1 MNIATRVLLELQE
14 TTLLAARAARGLF
27 KRPRYIPESIAQ
39 MDAIGVG
46 SLTII
51 ILTGFFTGGVLTLQT
66 YPTLKYY
73 GAQGQ
78 TGYLVALSLIRELGP
93 VLTALMVTGRVGSA
107 IAAELGSMS
116 VSQQIDAMR
125 ALGTDPVRKLVTPR
139 IIALLITLP
148 LLTVIGDV
156 VGIVGGWSVAG
167 GLYGMSSDMFFSS
180 VRDGISTDDIIG
192 GIIKPMVFM
201 ASTDIEINPTTLPP
215 SYDGQVSEDAAEST
229 FAEVD
234 DRERAIP
241 AIEFR
246 DVHLSFDERKVL
258 NGLTFKVM
266 KGETKIILGGS
277 GCGKSTTIK
286 LVLGLLKPDSGQILV
301 DGEDITN
308 YTELEMMRVRKKIGM
323 VFQEGALFDSLSVYD
338 NVAFRLHE
346 QGVPEEEVEPEVRRM
361 LRFVNLE
368 DAIDKMPIE
377 LSGGMRRRVGIA
389 RALVGDPKIVMFD
402 EPTAGL
408 DPPTART
415 ICELAMKLRDLED
428 VSSIFVT
435 HEMNNLEYLSS
446 EYAVVNDAGDVVFEL
461 EGERLCLINTKVL
474 MLRDG
479 QPIFSGTDEALK
491 KAEDPYI
498 QKFLRGH

>member
-1 MNIATRVLLELQE
+1 MATTDTEILQQ
-14 TTLLAARAARGLF
+14 T
-27 KRPRYIPESIAQ
+27 IPA
-39 MDAIGVG
+39 
-46 SLTII
+46 
-51 ILTGFFTGGVLTLQT
+51 
-66 YPTLKYY
+66 
-73 GAQGQ
+73 
-78 TGYLVALSLIRELGP
+78 VA
-93 VLTALMVTGRVGSA
+93 
-107 IAAELGSMS
+107 
-116 VSQQIDAMR
+116 
-125 ALGTDPVRKLVTPR
+125 
-139 IIALLITLP
+139 
-148 LLTVIGDV
+148 
-156 VGIVGGWSVAG
+156 
-167 GLYGMSSDMFFSS
+167 
-180 VRDGISTDDIIG
+180 
-192 GIIKPMVFM
+192 
-201 ASTDIEINPTTLPP
+201 
-215 SYDGQVSEDAAEST
+215 DGQVSEEAAEST

-234 DRERAIP
+234 DRDRAIP

-246 DVHLSFDERKVL
+246 DVHLGFADRKVL
-258 NGLTFKVM
+258 DGLSFKVM

-308 YTELEMMRVRKKIGM
+308 YTEEQMMVVRKKIGM
-323 VFQEGALFDSLSVYD
+323 IFQEGALFDSLSVYD

-346 QGVPEEEVEPEVRRM
+346 QGVPEDEVEPEVRRM

-435 HEMNNLEYLSS
+435 HEMNNLDYLSS
-446 EYAVVNDAGDVVFEL
+446 EYAVVNDAGEVVFER

-474 MLRDG
+474 MMREG
-479 QPIFSGTDEALK
+479 RVIFSGTDETLR

-498 QKFLRGH
+498 NKFLRGH